1 MQLADRDITME
12 ECLRRVDSDGNGARA
27 MVSSEPDGRDAAI
40 GGSLPRGTGRSGTS
54 GRSSCSFRRTTARKT
69 AGRQDCESYAAGRDR
84 RNTRMKDGVQSGW
97 TAGEAGLRE
106 LCSRPQSEEYP
117 HRSAETA
124 RAEVDVVSAAWQT
137 LANTTALAATAAS
150 IACRAANLT
159 TLHGISGIDCL
170 STRRRRPW
178 QRYTTSAQGRR

>member
-1 MQLADRDITME
+1 
-12 ECLRRVDSDGNGARA
+12 
-27 MVSSEPDGRDAAI
+27 
-40 GGSLPRGTGRSGTS
+40 
-54 GRSSCSFRRTTARKT
+54 
-69 AGRQDCESYAAGRDR
+69 
-84 RNTRMKDGVQSGW
+84 MKDGVQSGW
-97 TAGEAGLRE
+97 TAGAAGLRE

-150 IACRAANLT
+150 IACQAANVT

-170 STRRRRPW
+170 STR
-178 QRYTTSAQGRR
+178 